1 MMRKLIFH
9 LNLNCALFLTAIAQV
24 YKEEGNAEYRKKEF
38 RNAASF
44 YTEGIDVKC
53 KDDQLN
59 AILYTNRAT
68 SYFCLG
74 ELTRLEPS

>member
-1 MMRKLIFH
+1 MTCCFLAKLRQFE
-9 LNLNCALFLTAIAQV
+9 LFFFARTAKAQL

-68 SYFCLG
+68 SYFYLG
-74 ELTRLEPS
+74 ELT